1 MMFMTTT
8 ALDVAAAGLGILILH
23 RYLTRDVTAPLP
35 PGPRGLPL
43 LGNILDMPSSKE
55 WLTFAQWGRIWGGI
69 SSVRVMSRR
78 LIIVNSADI
87 MDELDKQGAVYSDRP
102 ILEMAG
108 ELVGYKD
115 ALFLLRYGPRF
126 RSYRKRISMIIGP
139 APMEGHK
146 RLLEHKT
153 THLLKRI
160 LANPNDLMAHLR
172 TFAGGVIL
180 SLTYGIEVQETNDPY
195 VKLIEDANVI
205 LNASTTPGA
214 FIVDFFPFLRRLP
227 EWLPGMGFVRT
238 ARVWAKETLKSVEA
252 PFAFTEKQIAS
263 GMAPASFVSI
273 HLENEALLSPEEL
286 FHIKWAANS
295 IYSGGADTTVSTE
308 YSFYLA
314 MVLNPEAQRKAQA
327 EIDAVVGN
335 DRLPTLADRPYLPYV
350 NAIVKEAYRWNTVI
364 PMGVPHAAMED
375 GIINGYFIPKGSVII
390 TNLWNMLHDREIY
403 PDPFTFNPDRHIATA
418 ERPAQ
423 RDPRTICFG
432 FGRRICP
439 GMHLAEASLFSSIA
453 MTLAVFDIS
462 KAVENGVEITPVHEN
477 TAGTISFPEAF
488 KCSIKPRSKKAVALI
503 NDEYHL

>member
-172 TFAGGVIL
+172 T
-180 SLTYGIEVQETNDPY
+180 Y
-195 VKLIEDANVI
+195 VRINF
-205 LNASTTPGA
+205 G
-214 FIVDFFPFLRRLP
+214 
-227 EWLPGMGFVRT
+227 
-238 ARVWAKETLKSVEA
+238 
-252 PFAFTEKQIAS
+252 
-263 GMAPASFVSI
+263 
-273 HLENEALLSPEEL
+273 L
-286 FHIKWAANS
+286 FHQC
-295 IYSGGADTTVSTE
+295 T
-308 YSFYLA
+308 
-314 MVLNPEAQRKAQA
+314 P
-327 EIDAVVGN
+327 
-335 DRLPTLADRPYLPYV
+335 
-350 NAIVKEAYRWNTVI
+350 
-364 PMGVPHAAMED
+364 
-375 GIINGYFIPKGSVII
+375 
-390 TNLWNMLHDREIY
+390 
-403 PDPFTFNPDRHIATA
+403 
-418 ERPAQ
+418 
-423 RDPRTICFG
+423 
-432 FGRRICP
+432 
-439 GMHLAEASLFSSIA
+439 SS
-453 MTLAVFDIS
+453 
-462 KAVENGVEITPVHEN
+462 
-477 TAGTISFPEAF
+477 
-488 KCSIKPRSKKAVALI
+488 
-503 NDEYHL
+503 